1 MRFIIF
7 ISSSIILIS
16 GGILLIVYTGGWYF
30 GGWYGGLMLI
40 FFGVSVLASLILSVI
55 WDEKAEVILGSF
67 FFLINCPIILIAGGI
82 RGMLHGGDPYEGTA
96 YIFSGLFM
104 WGLFIPLLIS
114 RFRRGKNKRK
124 DGTSGRND
132 WELSEKND
140 RNQ

>member
-16 GGILLIVYTGGWYF
+16 GGILLIVYTRGWYFF

-40 FFGVSVLASLILSVI
+40 FLGISALVSPRLSVI
-55 WDEKAEVILGSF
+55 WDEAPEVVFGSF
-67 FFLINCPIILIAGGI
+67 VLLINCPIIMIAGGI
-82 RGMLHGGDPYEGTA
+82 HGLLHGEDPHEETTF
-96 YIFSGLFM
+96 IFLGVLI
-104 WGLFIPLLIS
+104 WGLFIPVI
-114 RFRRGKNKRK
+114 FRRGKNKRK